1 MKQGTI
7 RKRKTN
13 KTKKTIM
20 RKTNKTMM
28 RKTMMR
34 KTTMTRLRKTKM
46 KMAVTMLMIATF
58 VFNLSFRVSCCP
70 ILYYKKK
77 TTRVIKKNTP
87 RKNTFFFNISNYCFF
102 LLQFIYRC
110 FVSDRRVKK
119 KTKQSDE
126 QSGRNKAFSIVHVAS
141 CAAVSDCYVAERR

>member
-1 MKQGTI
+1 M
-7 RKRKTN
+7 
-13 KTKKTIM
+13 
-20 RKTNKTMM
+20 
-28 RKTMMR
+28 
-34 KTTMTRLRKTKM
+34 RKTKM

-77 TTRVIKKNTP
+77 KTTRVIKKNTH
-87 RKNTFFFNISNYCFF
+87 RKNTFFLTFQIIVFF